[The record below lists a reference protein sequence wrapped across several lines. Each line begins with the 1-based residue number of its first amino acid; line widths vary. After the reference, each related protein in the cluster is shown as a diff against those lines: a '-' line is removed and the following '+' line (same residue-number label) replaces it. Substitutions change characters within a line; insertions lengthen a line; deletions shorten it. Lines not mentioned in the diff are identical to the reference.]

1 LASLRLGC
9 GFDTSSPWGRSEPL
23 QLPDQILRKRGG
35 FRLYDSV
42 QTRVFG
48 PATVSGVVYEA
59 GQPTMPEHRKSN
71 PDMAEAR
78 RRQAEVNRLETLLSA
93 ERDALSKAQ
102 QGIVSRDE
110 FLAIVS
116 HELRNALNV
125 IEIYTVTLQRATTGD
140 EQSNR
145 IAQALDRAVKQ
156 MNRIVSDLMDLAAIQ
171 TGRLS
176 LRFER
181 GNLRSLIDA
190 AIEAFQ
196 AVCREKSITI
206 ERGLS
211 KRPLP
216 ARFDPARLLQ
226 VLHNLLANAV
236 KFTPEGGR
244 ISIEVQRVGDLVEV
258 TVRDTGIGI
267 PSEELPAIFDRF
279 HQVEKRGRRCLGL
292 GLYISRSIVEAH
304 GGRIWGE
311 SRIGEGSSFSF
322 TVPAP

>member
-1 LASLRLGC
+1 
-9 GFDTSSPWGRSEPL
+9 
-23 QLPDQILRKRGG
+23 
-35 FRLYDSV
+35 
-42 QTRVFG
+42 
-48 PATVSGVVYEA
+48 
-59 GQPTMPEHRKSN
+59 MPEHRKSN
-71 PDMAEAR
+71 RDMAEAR
-78 RRQAEVNRLETLLSA
+78 RRQAEVSRLETLLSA

-110 FLAIVS
+110 FLAIVG

-125 IEIYTVTLQRATTGD
+125 IEIYTVTLQRATMGD

-145 IAQALDRAVKQ
+145 ISQALDRAVKQ

-171 TGRLS
+171 TGKLS
-176 LRFER
+176 LRLER

-190 AIEAFQ
+190 AIEVFQ
-196 AVCREKSITI
+196 AVCLEKLITI

-211 KRPLP
+211 KGPLS

-244 ISIEVQRVGDLVEV
+244 ISIEAQRVGDFVEV
-258 TVRDTGIGI
+258 RVKDTGIGI

-279 HQVEKRGRRCLGL
+279 RQVEKRGRRCLGL

-304 GGRIWGE
+304 GGRIWSK

-322 TVPAP
+322 TVPAL